1 VDVFRAAA
9 CSRLCPACL
18 FTSLPLYPPL
28 PLGSVRPAPKSN
40 APKARCNKA
49 WCDGYQFAT
58 SKGKPI
64 AAAAAKTKMKQGS
77 PDFAAIRRLFGL
89 RPIHRDT

>member
-1 VDVFRAAA
+1 L
-9 CSRLCPACL
+9 S
-18 FTSLPLYPPL
+18 
-28 PLGSVRPAPKSN
+28 LGSIRPAPKPN

-49 WCDGYQFAT
+49 WCDGYRFAT

-64 AAAAAKTKMKQGS
+64 AALAAKTEMKQRS

-89 RPIHRDT
+89 HPIHRDS